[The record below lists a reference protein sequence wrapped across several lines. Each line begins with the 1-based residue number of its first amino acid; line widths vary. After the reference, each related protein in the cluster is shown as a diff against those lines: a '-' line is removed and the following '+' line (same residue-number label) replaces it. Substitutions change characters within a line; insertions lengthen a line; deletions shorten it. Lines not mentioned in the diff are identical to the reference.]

1 MANVNENLLV
11 RGARGNVGKQFVYRK
26 HGDNTTIA
34 RMPTVNK
41 DAVPTEKQAANR
53 ESFADAA
60 TYAQGVMSSA
70 DLKKEYE
77 KKATPGT
84 TAFNIAFRDYLK
96 APVVNKIDIS
106 NYNGTVGSVV
116 VVKAKDD
123 FRVAQVKVSIHS
135 STGTLVEEGNAI
147 LNPVKRTLWNYV
159 TTQNNSNLPGTIISA
174 TATDLPGNTGSLD
187 ITMQ

>member
-1 MANVNENLLV
+1 MANVNGNLLV

-34 RMPTVNK
+34 RMPSINK
-41 DAVPTEKQAANR
+41 DAVPTEKQQEIR
-53 ESFADAA
+53 EQFSDAA
-60 TYAQGVMSSA
+60 IYAQGAMSSA

-77 KKATPGT
+77 KKAAPGK

-96 APVVNKIDIS
+96 APVVKKIDVS
-106 NYNGTVGSVV
+106 NYKGMAGSVV

-135 STGTLVEEGNAI
+135 SAGVLLEEGNAI
-147 LNPVKRTLWNYV
+147 LDPIKRSLWNYAA
-159 TTQNNSNLPGTIISA
+159 TQNNASLSGSVVSA
-174 TATDLPGNTGSLD
+174 TATDLPGNTGSLE
-187 ITMQ
+187 ITI

>member
-34 RMPTVNK
+34 RMPSVNK
-41 DAVPTEKQAANR
+41 DAVPTEKQQEIR
-53 ESFADAA
+53 EQFSDAA
-60 TYAQGVMSSA
+60 IYAQGAMSSA

-77 KKATPGT
+77 KKAAPGK

-96 APVVNKIDIS
+96 APVVKKIDVS
-106 NYNGTVGSVV
+106 NYKGMAGSVV

-135 STGTLVEEGNAI
+135 SAGVLLEEGNAI
-147 LNPVKRTLWNYV
+147 LDPIKRSLWNYAA
-159 TTQNNSNLPGTIISA
+159 TQNNASLSGSVVSA
-174 TATDLPGNTGSLD
+174 TATDLPGNTGSLE
-187 ITMQ
+187 ITI

>member
-34 RMPTVNK
+34 RMPSINK
-41 DAVPTEKQAANR
+41 DAVPTEKQQEIR
-53 ESFADAA
+53 EQFSDAA
-60 TYAQGVMSSA
+60 IYAQGAMSSA

-77 KKATPGT
+77 KKAAPGK

-96 APVVNKIDIS
+96 APVVKKIDVS
-106 NYNGTVGSVV
+106 NYKGMAGSVV

-135 STGTLVEEGNAI
+135 SAGVLLEEGNAI
-147 LNPVKRTLWNYV
+147 LDPIKRSLWNYAA
-159 TTQNNSNLPGTIISA
+159 TQNNASLSGSVVSA
-174 TATDLPGNTGSLD
+174 TATDLPGNTGSLE
-187 ITMQ
+187 ITI